1 MRSSLI
7 ILFTFVLGVFIARFR
22 CLPDIFLDTDFSI
35 YILFLLMFVVG
46 VSIGADIKELY
57 RPLRQYRMKILLV
70 PIATILGTLSFCT
83 VLGLFLD
90 GISVRETVAIGSGF
104 GYYSLSAVF
113 LKELAGVEIGTM
125 ALIGNLY
132 RELFTLL
139 FTPFL
144 VRYFGKLAPIS
155 SAGAT
160 SMDTSLPIIT
170 RYAGENFVVVSLFHG
185 IVVDMSVPVILS
197 LLYLF

>member
-57 RPLRQYRMKILLV
+57 RPLRQYRMKILLI